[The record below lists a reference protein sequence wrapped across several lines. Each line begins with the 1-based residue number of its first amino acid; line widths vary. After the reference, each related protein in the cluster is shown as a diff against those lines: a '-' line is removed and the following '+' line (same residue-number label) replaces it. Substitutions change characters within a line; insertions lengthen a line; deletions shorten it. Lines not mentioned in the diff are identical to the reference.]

1 MKKEHEKLEERRA
14 TCTNLTKLVDELEA
28 KQKNVRVA
36 LSIINRNLSYIF
48 FSNDRFKI
56 DYRNNN
62 YVLLSN
68 GKPVQPSKIS
78 QGERNIIGLCYF
90 FASILENQEETTA
103 YTKEYLLLIDDPV
116 SSFDME
122 NKTGIMSFLRY
133 QLGKFLLGN
142 EYTKSI
148 IMTHDLLTYYD
159 SEKMFGELIEASKV
173 KYGGD
178 KPVYKRYELKN
189 KILIP
194 FPHNG
199 RQEYT
204 ELMKIVYRFAL
215 GDADEYELVIGN
227 INKQRREY
235 VLDEDGNRIKDAKG
249 KDIFNAVSTTGWNDP
264 ELLKEWRR
272 AWTEKVNEKFRE
284 CHMAARI
291 DHRSYKEQGIDLI
304 PTIHEGYEVRAMEK
318 KGIKTVIGELNRAI
332 RQFNQMF
339 ISLKESIQWMK
350 TAYEEM
356 KAELDRRQN
365 PTLLE
370 SLQDYYD
377 KKTQG
382 RPLLPNFYAE
392 MKRRGKNLSNLQEF
406 AKSINYLQIHKIE
419 TMEDLQ
425 ERIDELN
432 GVVSVSKKE
441 ISEKRDQLKKLEN
454 LEKMVEVI
462 KTNQPLIDEY
472 NHFFFQ
478 KKRDKYYQ
486 QHKKEINYYRKCERE
501 LKQHLDKNGKVPT
514 ARWKREKEE
523 LRTTIE
529 ELKADNQPY
538 QDELAFVKK
547 VQSCA
552 DIARC
557 DREMAETDTSGRS
570 EEKREKQVKFPAF
583 HAAQTE
589 VNLEEKSKVEQQ
601 MVNQTE
607 QKPEKKNSI
616 RKQLAEKKKECEER
630 DAKQQ
635 TVRKK
640 RNYDMSL

>member
-1 MKKEHEKLEERRA
+1 M
-14 TCTNLTKLVDELEA
+14 
-28 KQKNVRVA
+28 
-36 LSIINRNLSYIF
+36 
-48 FSNDRFKI
+48 
-56 DYRNNN
+56 
-62 YVLLSN
+62 
-68 GKPVQPSKIS
+68 
-78 QGERNIIGLCYF
+78 
-90 FASILENQEETTA
+90 
-103 YTKEYLLLIDDPV
+103 
-116 SSFDME
+116 
-122 NKTGIMSFLRY
+122 
-133 QLGKFLLGN
+133 
-142 EYTKSI
+142 
-148 IMTHDLLTYYD
+148 
-159 SEKMFGELIEASKV
+159 
-173 KYGGD
+173 
-178 KPVYKRYELKN
+178 
-189 KILIP
+189 
-194 FPHNG
+194 
-199 RQEYT
+199 
-204 ELMKIVYRFAL
+204 
-215 GDADEYELVIGN
+215 
-227 INKQRREY
+227 
-235 VLDEDGNRIKDAKG
+235 
-249 KDIFNAVSTTGWNDP
+249 
-264 ELLKEWRR
+264 
-272 AWTEKVNEKFRE
+272 NEKFRE

-382 RPLLPNFYAE
+382 RPPFPNFYAE

-406 AKSINYLQIHKIE
+406 AKSINYLQTHKIE
-419 TMEDLQ
+419 TMKDLQ

-441 ISEKRDQLKKLEN
+441 ISEKREQLKKLEN
-454 LEKMVEVI
+454 LEKMAEVI

-472 NHFFFQ
+472 NHFFFS
-478 KKRDKYYQ
+478 KKREKYYQ

-523 LRTTIE
+523 LRSVIE

-552 DIARC
+552 DIARR
-557 DREMAETDTSGRS
+557 DREIAETDTSGRS
-570 EEKREKQVKFPAF
+570 EEKREEQVKFPAF
-583 HAAQTE
+583 HAVQTE
-589 VNLEEKSKVEQQ
+589 EILEEKSKVEQQ
-601 MVNQTE
+601 TVNQTE
-607 QKPEKKNSI
+607 QKPEKKTSI

>member
-1 MKKEHEKLEERRA
+1 MALYHFSVKQVSRGKGQTVVNSAAYISGQKLYNDYYGQTHDYTKKSGVVFTEILTPEYVPERLTNRETLWNEVEKIEKGKRA
-14 TCTNLTKLVDELEA
+14 QL
-28 KQKNVRVA
+28 
-36 LSIINRNLSYIF
+36 
-48 FSNDRFKI
+48 
-56 DYRNNN
+56 
-62 YVLLSN
+62 
-68 GKPVQPSKIS
+68 
-78 QGERNIIGLCYF
+78 
-90 FASILENQEETTA
+90 A
-103 YTKEYLLLIDDPV
+103 YT
-116 SSFDME
+116 FDIALQNELTLDE
-122 NKTGIMSFLRY
+122 NIELARAFCREQFVARGMIVDLAVHE
-133 QLGKFLLGN
+133 GKSKN
-142 EYTKSI
+142 EDEPDNPHFHVLAPI
-148 IMTHDLLTYYD
+148 
-159 SEKMFGELIEASKV
+159 
-173 KYGGD
+173 
-178 KPVYKRYELKN
+178 R
-189 KILIP
+189 P
-194 FPHNG
+194 F
-199 RQEYT
+199 T
-204 ELMKIVYRFAL
+204 EE
-215 GDADEYELVIGN
+215 GSWG
-227 INKQRREY
+227 NKQRREY
-235 VLDEDGNRIKDAKG
+235 VLDEDGNQIKDAKG

-441 ISEKRDQLKKLEN
+441 ISEKRDRLKKLEN

-557 DREMAETDTSGRS
+557 DREMAETDTSGSS

-601 MVNQTE
+601 TVNQTE
-607 QKPEKKNSI
+607 QKLEKKNSI

>member
-1 MKKEHEKLEERRA
+1 MALYHFSVKQVSRGKGQTVVNSAAYISGQKLYNDYYGQTHDYTKKSGVVFTEILTPEYVPERLTDRETLWNEVEKIEKGKRAQLAYSFDIALQNELTLDENIELAREFCQEQFVARGMIVDLAVHEGKSKNEDEPDNPHFHVLAPIRPITEESWG
-14 TCTNLTKLVDELEA
+14 N
-28 KQKNVRVA
+28 KQK
-36 LSIINRNLSYIF
+36 
-48 FSNDRFKI
+48 
-56 DYRNNN
+56 
-62 YVLLSN
+62 
-68 GKPVQPSKIS
+68 
-78 QGERNIIGLCYF
+78 
-90 FASILENQEETTA
+90 
-103 YTKEYLLLIDDPV
+103 
-116 SSFDME
+116 
-122 NKTGIMSFLRY
+122 
-133 QLGKFLLGN
+133 
-142 EYTKSI
+142 
-148 IMTHDLLTYYD
+148 
-159 SEKMFGELIEASKV
+159 
-173 KYGGD
+173 
-178 KPVYKRYELKN
+178 
-189 KILIP
+189 
-194 FPHNG
+194 
-199 RQEYT
+199 
-204 ELMKIVYRFAL
+204 
-215 GDADEYELVIGN
+215 
-227 INKQRREY
+227 REY

-249 KDIFNAVSTTGWNDP
+249 NDVFNAVSTTGWNDP

-350 TAYEEM
+350 TGYEEM
-356 KAELDRRQN
+356 KVELDRRQN

-377 KKTQG
+377 KKVQG
-382 RPLLPNFYAE
+382 RPPLPNFYAE
-392 MKRRGKNLSNLQEF
+392 MKRRGKDLSNLQEF
-406 AKSINYLQIHKIE
+406 AKSINYLQTHKIE
-419 TMEDLQ
+419 TMEDQQ

-441 ISEKRDQLKKLEN
+441 ISEKREQLKKLEN
-454 LEKMVEVI
+454 LQKMAEVI

-472 NHFFFQ
+472 NHFFFP
-478 KKRDKYYQ
+478 KKREKYYQ

-501 LKQHLDKNGKVPT
+501 LKQHLDKDEKVPT

-523 LRTTIE
+523 IRSVIK
-529 ELKADNQPY
+529 ELEADNQPY

-557 DREMAETDTSGRS
+557 DREMAETDTSGCS

-601 MVNQTE
+601 TVKQTE
-607 QKPEKKNSI
+607 QKPEKKTSI